1 MLLRVILRTPAFVP
15 GASMENTI
23 ATQPHQLQRTSH
35 PRWRIS
41 FTLITLVILL
51 ALAGCATTVGR
62 DYDQSKVSGFV
73 PGQTT
78 MSQVVAVLGQ
88 PQEEETESG
97 GATRLHYQYISSQSS
112 VGSYIPGVSMF
123 DHGVSTKGKDTFFYF
138 DAQGKYV
145 RAENNQ
151 ANM

>member
-1 MLLRVILRTPAFVP
+1 
-15 GASMENTI
+15 MENSI
-23 ATQPHQLQRTSH
+23 ATQTRQLEEASH
-35 PRWRIS
+35 PRWRIC
-41 FTLITLVILL
+41 FTLIALVILL
-51 ALAGCATTVGR
+51 ALGGCATTVGR
-62 DYDQSKVSGFV
+62 DYDQTKVGQFV

-78 MSQVVAVLGQ
+78 MSQVVAALGQ
-88 PQEEETESG
+88 PQEQETESG
-97 GATRLHYQYISSQSS
+97 GGTRLHYQYISSQSS

-123 DHGVSTKGKDTFFYF
+123 DHGVSTKGKDTFLYF

>member
-1 MLLRVILRTPAFVP
+1 MTTSNASYLGRMPAVAVSRGLISLRWVL
-15 GASMENTI
+15 
-23 ATQPHQLQRTSH
+23 
-35 PRWRIS
+35 
-41 FTLITLVILL
+41 LVILL

-62 DYDQSKVSGFV
+62 DYDQTKVGQFV

-78 MSQVVAVLGQ
+78 MSQVVAALGQ
-88 PQEEETESG
+88 PQEQETESG
-97 GATRLHYQYISSQSS
+97 GGTRLHYQYISSQSS

-123 DHGVSTKGKDTFFYF
+123 DHGVSTKGKDTFLYF

>member
-1 MLLRVILRTPAFVP
+1 
-15 GASMENTI
+15 MENSI
-23 ATQPHQLQRTSH
+23 ATQPRQLEGASH

-41 FTLITLVILL
+41 FTLIALMILL

-62 DYDQSKVSGFV
+62 DYDQTKVGQFV

-78 MSQVVAVLGQ
+78 MSQVVVALGQ
-88 PQEEETESG
+88 PQEQETESG
-97 GATRLHYQYISSQSS
+97 GGTRLHYQYISSQSS
-112 VGSYIPGVSMF
+112 VGSYIPGVNMF
-123 DHGVSTKGKDTFFYF
+123 DHGVSTKGKDTFIYF

>member
-1 MLLRVILRTPAFVP
+1 
-15 GASMENTI
+15 MENTI

-41 FTLITLVILL
+41 FTLIALVILL

-62 DYDQSKVSGFV
+62 DYDQAKVGQFV

-78 MSQVVAVLGQ
+78 MSQVVAALGQ
-88 PQEEETESG
+88 PQEQETESG
-97 GATRLHYQYISSQSS
+97 GGTRLHYQYISSQSS

-123 DHGVSTKGKDTFFYF
+123 DHGVSTKGKDTFLYF

-151 ANM
+151 ASM